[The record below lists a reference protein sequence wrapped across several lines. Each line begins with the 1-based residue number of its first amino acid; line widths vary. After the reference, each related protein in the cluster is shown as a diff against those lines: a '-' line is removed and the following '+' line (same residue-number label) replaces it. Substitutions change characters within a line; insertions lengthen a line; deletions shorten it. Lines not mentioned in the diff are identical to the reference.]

1 MFLVQVPVNFT
12 AAVRHL
18 KPFLQPS
25 AFDDE
30 TLILKTILWEG
41 FSGGVVRP
49 WAAHAQRGPIT
60 TVLGYSQA
68 GADELNK
75 RRALALPSVQAAVGE
90 TLTAALPP
98 LGADEQYRFSIR
110 LVPTVRITKS
120 ETRRYGERDAFLV
133 KVEAAAKDGPLTRD
147 DVYRDYLRERL
158 PGATI
163 DTSRLVQFRLRP
175 FMRPRADGSVAK
187 KTMPEAVL
195 EGTITVSDPE
205 KLIAAIAQGIG
216 RQRAYGCGMLKLQ
229 PA

>member
-1 MFLVQVPVNFT
+1 MFLVQVPVDFT

-18 KPFLQPS
+18 KQFLQPS

-30 TLILKTILWEG
+30 TLILKTILSEG

-60 TVLGYSQA
+60 TVVGYSQA
-68 GADELNK
+68 GADQLNK
-75 RRALALPSVQAAVGE
+75 RRALALPSVQDAVGQA
-90 TLTAALPP
+90 LTASLPP
-98 LGADEQYRFSIR
+98 LASGERYRFSIR

-133 KVEAAAKDGPLTRD
+133 KVEAAAKDGLLTRD
-147 DVYRDYLRERL
+147 DVYRDYLSERL

-175 FMRPRADGSVAK
+175 FMRPREDGSVAK
-187 KTMPEAVL
+187 NTMPEAVL

-205 KLIAAIAQGIG
+205 KLN
-216 RQRAYGCGMLKLQ
+216 RQ
-229 PA
+229 